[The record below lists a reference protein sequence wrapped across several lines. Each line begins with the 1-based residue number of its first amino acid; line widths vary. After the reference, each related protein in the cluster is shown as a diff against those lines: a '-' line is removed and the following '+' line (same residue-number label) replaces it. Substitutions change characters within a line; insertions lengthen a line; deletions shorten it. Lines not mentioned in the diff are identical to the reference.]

1 MRGLQICK
9 RCPRSHF
16 RVREVVDFADTVSKK
31 MKNLRFITEANILI
45 AFVLWCKHRNVE
57 LWFFLPLG
65 RGEGSFAQPREGGRV
80 HGRVYHSCYVSKR
93 RGNWTGHDAPTMTAS
108 CHLRRG
114 PIKGQ
119 AEGGILPLTW
129 QRGRKFFFCIP
140 RFIRLEAFLKA
151 WRASQY
157 TPSLYYP

>member
-1 MRGLQICK
+1 MTSRTSNVSLTVGVPPIFKYKKCYRSTLFRLIVPLKSVRGLQICK

-31 MKNLRFITEANILI
+31 MKNLRFITEANISI

-80 HGRVYHSCYVSKR
+80 HGRVYHSCYVSN
-93 RGNWTGHDAPTMTAS
+93 GLETGPDT
-108 CHLRRG
+108 
-114 PIKGQ
+114 
-119 AEGGILPLTW
+119 
-129 QRGRKFFFCIP
+129 
-140 RFIRLEAFLKA
+140 
-151 WRASQY
+151 
-157 TPSLYYP
+157 TPPQWPPAATSDVAR